1 MIGDFLRSSGK
12 YVAVKSVNYAGKK
25 YSSTNNKLKAAISP
39 KRLIAEQ
46 RKRDKAEATIAKKR
60 LAKITK
66 RAKRNG

>member
-12 YVAVKSVNYAGKK
+12 HVAVKSVGYAGKK
-25 YSSTNNKLKAAISP
+25 YSSTNKKLKAALSP
-39 KRLIAEQ
+39 KRFVAEQ
-46 RKRDKAEATIAKKR
+46 RKREKAEAAAAKKR